1 MIGFRLKKISRMA
14 ERNVS
19 AMKKL
24 GSLLKRSEI
33 TGQADPRTQRGSTGQ
48 VSSKTASEWLPT
60 TVPELKKAPC
70 LRPSTKRA
78 LTPKVEQS
86 DRPIS
91 IKRLMVYLGRISIL
105 DRTRADW
112 STAQWKHIYNESL
125 EDLADF
131 PEWQIDLGF
140 QHFKRGGSPWFPT
153 PGQFI
158 NHIEAGRREWISG

>member
-1 MIGFRLKKISRMA
+1 M
-14 ERNVS
+14 
-19 AMKKL
+19 
-24 GSLLKRSEI
+24 
-33 TGQADPRTQRGSTGQ
+33 
-48 VSSKTASEWLPT
+48 
-60 TVPELKKAPC
+60 
-70 LRPSTKRA
+70 RPSTKRA

-112 STAQWKHIYNESL
+112 STAQWKLFYNEYL